1 MPSMFSGF
9 IVKNL
14 SISNEHGTVT
24 WNCPVDVSEV
34 DFSEGDLIQIWRDS
48 VEVSFDEKY
57 SAFHSDII
65 VEFNRI
71 PKNVFEH
78 KLRNNN

>member
-1 MPSMFSGF
+1 MPSMFAGS

-14 SISNEHGTVT
+14 SISNENGTVT

-48 VEVSFDEKY
+48 VEVSFE
-57 SAFHSDII
+57 
-65 VEFNRI
+65 
-71 PKNVFEH
+71 
-78 KLRNNN
+78 